1 MNFDRLT
8 AFLDRLVEWRIPGVD
23 LMVDKNGETVYR
35 HQAGYKDKE
44 KGIKIQGN
52 ELYQIYSATKVVTCA
67 AALTL
72 YEKGEYLLSDPVSEF
87 IPEYAHLTVNHV
99 NKNGIVVNEP
109 ARNVMTVRDLFC
121 MTSGLTYDL
130 ESKAIKETVART
142 EGLAPTVEV
151 AKALAREP
159 LAFEPGTLWRY
170 SLSHDVLAAVV
181 EIIAGMPFR
190 DYVKKAI
197 FEPCGMKDSGF
208 HFTPEQA
215 PRLAQQYSFVDEKDA
230 YEPVGQYNKYIF
242 GTEYDSGG
250 AGMFTSVEDYMRF
263 GRMMTRKGIADS
275 GERILS
281 PGTVELMRTNHLHG
295 EQLVSYDWPRFQGY
309 GYGLGVRTMMDRSI
323 TGSTGPVGEFGWG
336 GAAGAYVL
344 LDPENG
350 VTAYYAQQMLNNQEG
365 YVHPRLRNLIYAC
378 LEL

>member
-1 MNFDRLT
+1 MNFERLT
-8 AFLDRLVEWRIPGVD
+8 NFLNWLVEWRIPGVD
-23 LMVDKNGETVYR
+23 IMVAKDGETVYR
-35 HQAGYKDKE
+35 YQAGYKDRE
-44 KGIKIQGN
+44 KGVKMRGD

-72 YEKGEYLLSDPVSEF
+72 YEQGKYLLSDPVSEF
-87 IPEYAHLTVNHV
+87 IPEYANLTVKHV
-99 NKNGIVVNEP
+99 QPNGVVVNEP

-130 ESKAIKETVART
+130 ASPSILDAVKRT
-142 EGLAPTVEV
+142 EGRAPTVEV
-151 AKALAREP
+151 AKAIAKEP
-159 LAFEPGTLWRY
+159 LAFESGTLWRY

-181 EIIAGMPFR
+181 EVISGMPFR

-197 FEPCGMKDSGF
+197 FDPCGMKESGF
-208 HFTPEQA
+208 HFTPEQE
-215 PRLAQQYSFVDEKDA
+215 PRLAAQYRFVDEKDA
-230 YEPVGQYNKYIF
+230 YEPVGQGNVYIF
-242 GTEYDSGG
+242 GSEYDSGG
-250 AGMFTSVEDYMRF
+250 AGMYTSVEDYMRF
-263 GRMMTRKGIADS
+263 ARMMTRKGVADN
-275 GERILS
+275 GERVLS
-281 PGTVELMRTNHLHG
+281 PGTIDLMRTNHLG
-295 EQLVSYDWPRFQGY
+295 EKQLASFDWARFLGY

-350 VTAYYAQQMLNNQEG
+350 VTAYYGQHMLNNQEG
-365 YVHPRLRNLIYAC
+365 FVQPRLRNLIYAC

>member
-8 AFLDRLVEWRIPGVD
+8 DFLEWLVEWRIPGVD
-23 LMVDKNGETVYR
+23 IMVDKDGETVYR
-35 HQAGYKDKE
+35 HQAGYKNRE
-44 KGIKIQGN
+44 KGIKMQGD

-72 YEKGEYLLSDPVSEF
+72 YEKGAYLLSDPVSNF
-87 IPEYAHLTVNHV
+87 IPEYAHLTVDHV

-109 ARNVMTVRDLFC
+109 ARNVMTIRDLFC
-121 MTSGLTYDL
+121 MTSGFTYDMNT
-130 ESKAIKETVART
+130 EAIRDLIART
-142 EGLAPTVEV
+142 DGRTPTLELAKTL
-151 AKALAREP
+151 AKQP
-159 LAFEPGTLWRY
+159 LAFEPGTYWRY

-181 EIIAGMPFR
+181 EVIAGMPFR

-197 FEPCGMKDSGF
+197 FDPCGMTESSF
-208 HFTPEQA
+208 RFTPEQE
-215 PRLAQQYSFVDEKDA
+215 PRLASQYMFNKEKGV
-230 YEPVGQYNKYIF
+230 YENIGQGNYCVL
-242 GTEYDSGG
+242 GTEHDSGG
-250 AGMFTSVEDYMRF
+250 AGMVTSVEDYMRF
-263 GRMMTRKGIADS
+263 ARMMTRKGLADS
-275 GERILS
+275 GERVLS
-281 PGTVELMRTNHLHG
+281 PGTVDLMRTNHLHG
-295 EQLVSYDWPRFQGY
+295 QQLESFDWARFQGY

-350 VTAYYAQQMLNNQEG
+350 VTAYYAQQMRNNHEDFI
-365 YVHPRLRNLIYAC
+365 HPRLRNLIYAC